1 MSKPNIVVW
10 GTPQLTVAIAES
22 LLSWVNITYII
33 TTPDTPQGRKKIL
46 TPSPLKIFARKY
58 NIPVFSPE
66 KLNNPETISLLQ
78 GLEADIW
85 LVIAYGKIIPQN
97 ILDIMPHKVLNIH
110 PSLLPQYRGP
120 APIHASL
127 RNGDASTAVSLMQL
141 DHLMDHG
148 PIIAQKKITISP
160 TDTYVELE
168 HKIIQT
174 SATLLIEY
182 LPPFLAGQIKPKPQ
196 DDTKASIISML
207 QKQDGRINWQ
217 THTAQNII
225 NLYRAYLKW
234 PQVYTYLNTGKKV
247 IFEQIQFQ
255 VNQTIKL
262 QAGHWQLDS
271 HNNQLIVGT
280 IDGNIAVTRLKIE
293 GKNSIDPKSFANGYK
308 DIYFITE
315 SY

>member
-46 TPSPLKIFARKY
+46 TPSPLKIFAQKY

-148 PIIAQKKITISP
+148 PIIAQKK
-160 TDTYVELE
+160 
-168 HKIIQT
+168 
-174 SATLLIEY
+174 
-182 LPPFLAGQIKPKPQ
+182 
-196 DDTKASIISML
+196 
-207 QKQDGRINWQ
+207 
-217 THTAQNII
+217 
-225 NLYRAYLKW
+225 
-234 PQVYTYLNTGKKV
+234 
-247 IFEQIQFQ
+247 
-255 VNQTIKL
+255 
-262 QAGHWQLDS
+262 
-271 HNNQLIVGT
+271 
-280 IDGNIAVTRLKIE
+280 
-293 GKNSIDPKSFANGYK
+293 
-308 DIYFITE
+308 
-315 SY
+315 